1 MEKGELILHKPNYR
15 ELSSLALAYIGD
27 AVYEVMVRQHLLN
40 KGIAKVKYLHKES
53 TEFVSAKSQSHYI
66 HHIMDQLTEEELE
79 IVKRGRNTKSHT
91 TAKNATIN
99 EYRHS
104 TAFEC
109 LIGYLYLT
117 EQNERLEWI
126 FAEVVKEGEER
137 KHENNKL

>member
-1 MEKGELILHKPNYR
+1 MKKPNYK

-40 KGIAKVKYLHKES
+40 TGIAKVQYLHKES
-53 TEFVSAKSQSHYI
+53 TKMVSAKNQSRFIHYL
-66 HHIMDQLTEEELE
+66 MEQLTEEEQT

-91 TAKNATIN
+91 TAKNATVN
-99 EYRHS
+99 EYRYS

-117 EQNERLEWI
+117 DQQERLEWV
-126 FAEVVKEGEER
+126 FEEILKKVEEDLR
-137 KHENNKL
+137 ENQ